1 MEDAVAFCT
10 DFIAK
15 YRQTQTHIDYYVT
28 EDSIKIFF
36 ILNLKILRDIS
47 MLQMN

>member
-15 YRQTQTHIDYYVT
+15 YKQTQTHIDYYVA

-36 ILNLKILRDIS
+36 LL
-47 MLQMN
+47 